1 MLKLPLILIDCF
13 HTSGSCY
20 IHTACKNIQK
30 GVSRARPPTLMPP
43 SSLTIPGLF
52 MCVICENTE
61 ACDGWCFT
69 PLLQQWKKLFEH
81 HTATS
86 DKCQFVASHSRFP
99 LKKPH
104 NPSLFA
110 QVVWTQHK
118 HGKICWCL
126 VGWGEDL
133 HTLEP
138 LNRNTGLCT
147 VTKLFL
153 L

>member
-1 MLKLPLILIDCF
+1 MLKLPLILIDWF
-13 HTSGSCY
+13 HTSASCY

-30 GVSRARPPTLMPP
+30 RVSRARPPTLTQLP
-43 SSLTIPGLF
+43 SPTIPGLF

-86 DKCQFVASHSRFP
+86 VRLLLHIAGFHW
-99 LKKPH
+99 KKLH
-104 NPSLFA
+104 NPSPFA

-126 VGWGEDL
+126 VRWGEDL
-133 HTLEP
+133 QTLEP
-138 LNRNTGLCT
+138 LNRNTVLCT
-147 VTKLFL
+147 VTKPFL